1 MKIKIILIMV
11 LFLIWNCTSEKKEI
25 AKMHSKT
32 TTKYATDTHSFAKP
46 NEAVAKHLDLN
57 INVDFKKKIIFG
69 SATYQIEKD
78 VKAKFIHF
86 DAKSLIIKNVTVNN
100 KKTSFNLVKGDKIHG
115 DNLTIALP
123 KDAKTVSIN
132 YETTHKTEAL
142 QFLNKQQTAD
152 KKHPFLFTQGQA
164 ILTRTWMPIQDSPQL
179 RLTYNAKV
187 TVPNHLMAVMSAKNP
202 TEKTANGI
210 YNFKMSQAI
219 SPYLIALAV
228 GDFEYTKLSDRT
240 GVYAEHSLIKKAAH
254 EFEDVEKMVQAAE
267 KLYGAYNWEQY
278 DIIVL
283 PPSFPFG
290 GMENPRLTF
299 ATPTIIAGDK
309 SLTTL
314 IAHELAHSW
323 SGNLVTNATWDD
335 FWLNEGFTVYFE
347 RRIMEAVYGK
357 KRADML
363 AVIGRQDLD
372 EGLEG
377 LKDNPNDTKLKLDL
391 NGRTPDDGM
400 TDIAYEKGFLFLKTL
415 ENKVGRDK
423 MDIFLKNYFNKHA
436 FSTITTEKFITY
448 LDANLLVP
456 NKIDFNTNEWIYK
469 PGIPKN
475 QLEITSDKLDVVMQV
490 IEKWQKGELMAKNV
504 CGQDWNIQQ
513 EIHFIRNI
521 PAEISAEQMQSLDNH
536 CEYSN
541 TTNSYIAMVW
551 YEQAI
556 KHNYHGKNVDKNIEA
571 FLTNV
576 GRRWYVTTVYRAL
589 KKNNRLDDA
598 LRIYK
603 KARKNYHSVTANT
616 VDEMLGYNK

>member
-1 MKIKIILIMV
+1 MKKIIQILTIS
-11 LFLIWNCTSEKKEI
+11 FLIWNCTTDKKEI
-25 AKMHSKT
+25 PKT
-32 TTKYATDTHSFAKP
+32 TTKSSLKYATDVHSYAKP
-46 NEAVAKHLDLN
+46 NEAVAKHLDLD
-57 INVDFKKKIIFG
+57 IKVDFKNKIISG
-69 SATYQIEKD
+69 SATYKIEKN
-78 VKAKFIHF
+78 VNAKYIHF
-86 DAKSLIIKNVTVNN
+86 DAKALVIKNVTVND
-100 KKTSFNLVKGDKIHG
+100 KKTSFNLVKGDEIHG

-123 KDAKTVSIN
+123 KDSKKVTIF

-142 QFLNKQQTAD
+142 QFLNPQQTAD
-152 KKHPFLFTQGQA
+152 KKQAFLLTQGQA
-164 ILTRTWMPIQDSPQL
+164 ILTRTWIPIQDSPQL

-187 TVPNHLMAVMSAKNP
+187 SVPTNLMAVMSAENP
-202 TEKTANGI
+202 KEKSENGM
-210 YNFKMSQAI
+210 YNFTMKQAI

-228 GDFEYTKLSDRT
+228 GDFEYRKLSERT
-240 GVYAEHSLIKKAAH
+240 GVYAEHSLIDKSAK
-254 EFEDVEKMVQAAE
+254 EFEDVEKMVLAAE

-357 KRADML
+357 KYGDML

-415 ENKVGRDK
+415 EAKVGREK
-423 MDIFLKNYFNKHA
+423 MDVFLKSYFKKHA
-436 FSTITTEKFITY
+436 FSTITTEKFIAY
-448 LDANLLVP
+448 LDENLLIP

-475 QLEITSDKLDVVMQV
+475 QVKITSDKFEIVMQV
-490 IEKWQKGELMAKNV
+490 IEKWKNGKMMAKDICN
-504 CGQDWNIQQ
+504 QDWAIQQ
-513 EIHFIRNI
+513 KIHFIRNI
-521 PAEISAEQMQSLDNH
+521 PASLTAKDLESLDAH
-536 CEYSN
+536 CKYTH
-541 TTNSYIAMVW
+541 TTNSYISMVW
-551 YEQAI
+551 FEQAI
-556 KHNYHGKNVDKNIEA
+556 KHSYHGQNVDKKIEE
-571 FLTNV
+571 FLITV

-589 KKNNRLDDA
+589 KNNNRLEDA

-603 KARKNYHSVTANT
+603 KARPNYHSVTVGS
-616 VDEMLGYNK
+616 VDEMLGFEE